1 MLTFALASLAAMVV
15 IAVAGALVLRD
26 RGLSEA
32 IDQARVVTRV
42 TGEGVVA
49 PRVTSG
55 VLTGDPRA
63 LRRLDAVVH
72 RYALHDPVVRI
83 KLWAPDGRI
92 VYSDEHALIGKRFP
106 LGADEREI
114 LGRGGV
120 AAESSDLGRP
130 ENRYER
136 GHGDLLEVYLPIRTA
151 DGRRLLFES
160 YQRYSSVATGGE
172 RVWLAFAPVL
182 IGGLLLLLLF
192 QLPLARSLVRRLR
205 AGQAES
211 ERLLRAA
218 LEASD
223 AERRRLAANLHD
235 GAVQDLVGVSYTLS
249 AAARGADP
257 ANHERLHEA
266 AARTRA
272 TIRDLRTLLVDL
284 YPPNLERAGLP
295 AALRDLAVN
304 LEHHDVRATLD
315 APDATT
321 LPKRAQALLYR
332 IAHEAL
338 RNVIEHAQAGHV
350 LIRLAVADGVARL
363 TIADDGVG
371 FDPRA
376 VEAARPGTLRAA
388 RAERPRRGGRRSR
401 DHPLPTGCRHDDR
414 RRGAGLV
421 TRVLVVDDHAVVRE
435 GLVEL
440 LSGVDGLD
448 VVGAAADGETAIE
461 TARTLRPDVIL
472 IDLEMEGTDGVK
484 ATHRIKAADA
494 HPQVV
499 VLTSFSDQSRILAAL
514 DAGAGGYLLKDATP
528 DDLVEGILAAARGD
542 SPLAQPAVNAIVAA
556 RASAGAQ
563 PELSEREREVLV
575 LVARGQ
581 SNKAI
586 ARALDI
592 AEKTVKAHLTSAFR
606 RIGATNR
613 VEAALWAREHRLT

>member
-1 MLTFALASLAAMVV
+1 MGAWTAIDETLPRNGRGARWRQRLRSLLWGRRRRGDRVVLTFALASLAAMVV

-32 IDQARVVTRV
+32 IDQAKVVTRV

-55 VLTGDPRA
+55 VLSGDPRA

-72 RYALHDPVVRI
+72 RYALHNPVVRI

-114 LGRGGV
+114 LAQGGV

-205 AGQAES
+205 AGQADS

-235 GAVQDLVGVSYTLS
+235 GAVQDLIGVSYTLS
-249 AAARGADP
+249 AAARDVDP
-257 ANHERLHEA
+257 AQRQRLQEA

-304 LEHHDVRATLD
+304 LEHHDLRATLE
-315 APDATT
+315 APDAMT
-321 LPKRAQALLYR
+321 LPKRVQALLYR
-332 IAHEAL
+332 IAQEAL
-338 RNVIEHAQAGHV
+338 RNVIEHAQASHV
-350 LIRLAVADGVARL
+350 LIRVAVTDGVARL
-363 TIADDGVG
+363 TISDDGVG
-371 FDPRA
+371 FDPHA
-376 VEAARPGTLRAA
+376 VAAAPPRGHFGLRVLSDLAEEA
-388 RAERPRRGGRRSR
+388 GGAVTIRSQ
-401 DHPLPTGCRHDDR
+401 P
-414 RRGAGLV
+414 GAGA
-421 TRVLVVDDHAVVRE
+421 TI
-435 GLVEL
+435 
-440 LSGVDGLD
+440 
-448 VVGAAADGETAIE
+448 AA
-461 TARTLRPDVIL
+461 
-472 IDLEMEGTDGVK
+472 
-484 ATHRIKAADA
+484 
-494 HPQVV
+494 
-499 VLTSFSDQSRILAAL
+499 
-514 DAGAGGYLLKDATP
+514 
-528 DDLVEGILAAARGD
+528 
-542 SPLAQPAVNAIVAA
+542 
-556 RASAGAQ
+556 
-563 PELSEREREVLV
+563 EVPV
-575 LVARGQ
+575 
-581 SNKAI
+581 S
-586 ARALDI
+586 
-592 AEKTVKAHLTSAFR
+592 
-606 RIGATNR
+606 
-613 VEAALWAREHRLT
+613 

>member
-1 MLTFALASLAAMVV
+1 
-15 IAVAGALVLRD
+15 
-26 RGLSEA
+26 
-32 IDQARVVTRV
+32 V

-49 PRVTSG
+49 PRVTAG
-55 VLTGDPRA
+55 VLNGDPRA

-72 RYALHDPVVRI
+72 RYALHNPVVRI
-83 KLWAPDGRI
+83 KVWAPDGRI

-106 LGADEREI
+106 LGADERQI
-114 LGRGGV
+114 LAAGGV
-120 AAESSDLGRP
+120 AAESSDLARP

-249 AAARGADP
+249 SAARDADDP
-257 ANHERLHEA
+257 AHRERLQEA

-304 LEHHDVRATLD
+304 LEQHDVKATLD
-315 APDATT
+315 APESTA

-332 IAHEAL
+332 IAQEAL
-338 RNVIEHAQAGHV
+338 RNVIEHAQASHV
-350 LIRLAVADGVARL
+350 LIRVAVADGVARL
-363 TIADDGVG
+363 TITDDGVG

-376 VEAARPGTLRAA
+376 V
-388 RAERPRRGGRRSR
+388 
-401 DHPLPTGCRHDDR
+401 
-414 RRGAGLV
+414 
-421 TRVLVVDDHAVVRE
+421 
-435 GLVEL
+435 
-440 LSGVDGLD
+440 
-448 VVGAAADGETAIE
+448 
-461 TARTLRPDVIL
+461 
-472 IDLEMEGTDGVK
+472 
-484 ATHRIKAADA
+484 
-494 HPQVV
+494 
-499 VLTSFSDQSRILAAL
+499 
-514 DAGAGGYLLKDATP
+514 
-528 DDLVEGILAAARGD
+528 
-542 SPLAQPAVNAIVAA
+542 
-556 RASAGAQ
+556 
-563 PELSEREREVLV
+563 
-575 LVARGQ
+575 
-581 SNKAI
+581 
-586 ARALDI
+586 
-592 AEKTVKAHLTSAFR
+592 
-606 RIGATNR
+606 
-613 VEAALWAREHRLT
+613 